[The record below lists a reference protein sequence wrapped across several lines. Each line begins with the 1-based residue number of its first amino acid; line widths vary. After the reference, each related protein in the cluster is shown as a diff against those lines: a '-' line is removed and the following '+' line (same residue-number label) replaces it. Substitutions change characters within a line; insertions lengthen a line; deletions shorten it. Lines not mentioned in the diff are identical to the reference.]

1 MNSKKFWLHIVLL
14 FFIAVSLF
22 TVFIFK
28 CNYDSNKSTSVSI
41 SVIIPCYNSEKYLP
55 NLFSMFESQT
65 LKNYELIFVDDGSTD
80 NTNSLISKQQTK
92 DKRIKLITLKKN
104 TGAGN
109 ARNVGLTSAIGEY
122 VIFLDSDD
130 IFHPNLLKTSYKLA
144 SKNNVDILVFN
155 FDCINSDN
163 TSCQQY
169 RDYLFEYPY
178 PINKVFSPQDIPDN
192 LFTFSRGVPWNKLFK
207 RDFLIKNNLNF
218 LNLQIQNDSFFIYTS
233 YAMAKRIYVTDK
245 VLLTYRRNNNNS
257 ISSTYRN
264 VENECIK
271 KNLTELKLFLI
282 DKRLF
287 NLYEK
292 SFQKITIHF

>member
-80 NTNSLISKQQTK
+80 NTSSLISKQQTK

-178 PINKVFSPQDIPDN
+178 PINKVFSPQDIPDT
-192 LFTFSRGVPWNKLFK
+192 LFTF
-207 RDFLIKNNLNF
+207 
-218 LNLQIQNDSFFIYTS
+218 
-233 YAMAKRIYVTDK
+233 
-245 VLLTYRRNNNNS
+245 
-257 ISSTYRN
+257 
-264 VENECIK
+264 
-271 KNLTELKLFLI
+271 
-282 DKRLF
+282 
-287 NLYEK
+287 
-292 SFQKITIHF
+292 